1 MTDSGLFGGVLARG
15 PVPALVSDAAWIRA
29 MLAAEAALARASADV
44 GIAPAE
50 AADAIVAVCQ
60 DASAFDP
67 AAIGAAA
74 AGAGNPVVPLVRALT
89 SRVRDVSSDE
99 AAGWVHYGATSQD
112 ILDTATALVTR
123 DALHAIDQD
132 LRSAADV
139 AAAFAAEHRRTL
151 MAGRTL
157 LQQALPTTFGLKAAG
172 WLVALDDAADA
183 LAGVAGSL
191 PAQLGGAAGTL
202 ASLGPAGMEVAAAYA
217 RLLDLAEPVLPWH
230 TNRVPLVTAVLPV
243 GVAAGVVG
251 KVALDI
257 TLLAQTEVGE
267 VAEVAAGRGGS
278 STLPHKRNPVAA
290 IAARAAAAQAPGL
303 VSTLLAAMPQ
313 EHERAA
319 GAWHAEWR
327 PLRELLVTGGAASSW
342 LAESLRTL
350 VVDADAMRSNLDRT
364 GGLLLTERISTALQP
379 TLGRLK
385 AHDLVEEATKIAMS
399 ERRPL
404 VDVLLGTPAV
414 TQALTADDVRGLLD
428 PGEYLGSADV
438 MIDRALARHDKG
450 SDT

>member
-1 MTDSGLFGGVLARG
+1 MAVVSGRLG
-15 PVPALVSDAAWIRA
+15 
-29 MLAAEAALARASADV
+29 
-44 GIAPAE
+44 
-50 AADAIVAVCQ
+50 
-60 DASAFDP
+60 FDP

-74 AGAGNPVVPLVRALT
+74 AGAGNPVVPLVRGLT
-89 SRVRDVSSDE
+89 SRVRDVASDE

-112 ILDTATALVTR
+112 ILDTAAALVTR

-217 RLLDLAEPVLPWH
+217 RLLYLAEPVLPWH

-243 GVAAGVVG
+243 GVAAGVVA

-319 GAWHAEWR
+319 APGTLSAATARTPRHRW
-327 PLRELLVTGGAASSW
+327 GGVLM

-350 VVDADAMRSNLDRT
+350 VVDADAMRSNLDPP
-364 GGLLLTERISTALQP
+364 GLLLTERSARRCSRRSVVWRPTISS
-379 TLGRLK
+379 R
-385 AHDLVEEATKIAMS
+385 
-399 ERRPL
+399 RRPRS
-404 VDVLLGTPAV
+404 PC
-414 TQALTADDVRGLLD
+414 R
-428 PGEYLGSADV
+428 SAD
-438 MIDRALARHDKG
+438 LWSTYC
-450 SDT
+450 SDACSDAGAYRR